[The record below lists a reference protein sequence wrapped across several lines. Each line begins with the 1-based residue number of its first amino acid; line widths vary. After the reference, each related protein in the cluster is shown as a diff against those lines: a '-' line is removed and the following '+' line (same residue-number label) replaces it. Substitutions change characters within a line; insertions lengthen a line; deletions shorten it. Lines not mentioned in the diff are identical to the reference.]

1 MICRGTLSSSFSNG
15 LFTHSLSMRDILMTA
30 YITLSSIIAAAERI
44 KKSVIRTPT
53 VLSPGLS
60 DMLGRTV
67 FLKLEN
73 LQTGGSFK
81 ARGVLNLL
89 SAFSGNL
96 KDYRFAAVSGG
107 NFGIAVA
114 KAGKALDINVTV
126 IMPKNAP
133 ASSIEKIRHSGST
146 VILEEDV
153 SSAFERARKLAEQGY
168 HIIDDCSDTLV
179 AEGYGTLALELM
191 EDCPSLTD
199 VFVAVGGGAMLAGI
213 ATVLKSRN
221 PDIRIWGV
229 ETEGASSMY
238 QALNA
243 GNPVNVDITSAIS
256 TLGVPVIDL
265 LMLEHAQR
273 YIEKVITVSDSDA
286 IQGMILFGEKAR
298 QWVEP
303 AAGTLIPAVLS
314 VIPDMPSDAVMGLII
329 CGGNVTL
336 QEMNGWVK
344 NTDVN

>member
-1 MICRGTLSSSFSNG
+1 
-15 LFTHSLSMRDILMTA
+15 MTN
-30 YITLSSIIAAAERI
+30 YITLSSIIKAAERI
-44 KKSVIRTPT
+44 ENSVIRTPA
-53 VLSPGLS
+53 VGSPGLS
-60 DMLGRTV
+60 DLLGRKV

-73 LQTGGSFK
+73 LQAGGSFK

-114 KAGKALDINVTV
+114 EAAKALDLNVTV

-153 SSAFERARKLAEQGY
+153 SSAFERANTLAEQGY

-179 AEGYGTLALELM
+179 AEGYGTLALELI

-221 PDIRIWGV
+221 PHIRIWGV
-229 ETEGASSMY
+229 ETEGASAMY
-238 QALNA
+238 QALKA
-243 GNPVNVDITSAIS
+243 GKPVHVDITSVIS
-256 TLGVPVIDL
+256 TLSVPVIDH
-265 LMLEHAQR
+265 LMLEHAQH

-286 IQGMILFGEKAR
+286 IQGMLSFGEKACL
-298 QWVEP
+298 WVEP
-303 AAGTLIPAVLS
+303 AAGTLIPAVIS
-314 VIPDMPSDAVMGLII
+314 VIPGMPDNAVIGLIV
-329 CGGNVTL
+329 CGGNIT
-336 QEMNGWVK
+336 QREMNEWAK
-344 NTDVN
+344 NTDVI

>member
-1 MICRGTLSSSFSNG
+1 
-15 LFTHSLSMRDILMTA
+15 MTN
-30 YITLSSIIAAAERI
+30 YITLSSIIKAAERI
-44 KKSVIRTPT
+44 ENAVIRTPT
-53 VLSPGLS
+53 VGSPGLS
-60 DMLGRTV
+60 DLLGRKV

-73 LQTGGSFK
+73 LQAGGSFK

-114 KAGKALDINVTV
+114 EAAKALDLNVTV

-133 ASSIEKIRHSGST
+133 ASSIEKIRHAGST

-153 SSAFERARKLAEQGY
+153 SSAFERANTLAEQGY

-179 AEGYGTLALELM
+179 AEGYGTLALELI

-221 PDIRIWGV
+221 PHIRIWGV

-238 QALNA
+238 QALKA
-243 GNPVNVDITSAIS
+243 GKPVHVDITSAIS
-256 TLGVPVIDL
+256 TLGVPVIDR
-265 LMLEHAQR
+265 LMLEHAQH
-273 YIEKVITVSDSDA
+273 YIEKVIIVSDSDA
-286 IQGMILFGEKAR
+286 IQGMLSFGEKACL
-298 QWVEP
+298 WVEP
-303 AAGTLIPAVLS
+303 AAGTLIPAVIS
-314 VIPDMPSDAVMGLII
+314 VIPGMPDNAVIGLIV
-329 CGGNVTL
+329 CGGNIT
-336 QEMNGWVK
+336 QREMNEWAK
-344 NTDVN
+344 NTDVI

>member
-1 MICRGTLSSSFSNG
+1 
-15 LFTHSLSMRDILMTA
+15 MTN
-30 YITLSSIIAAAERI
+30 YITLSSIIKAAERI
-44 KKSVIRTPT
+44 ENAVIRTPT
-53 VLSPGLS
+53 VGSPGLS
-60 DMLGRTV
+60 DLLGRKV

-73 LQTGGSFK
+73 LQAGGSFK

-114 KAGKALDINVTV
+114 EAAKALDLNVTV

-133 ASSIEKIRHSGST
+133 TSSIEKIRHAGST

-153 SSAFERARKLAEQGY
+153 SSAFERANTLAEQGY

-179 AEGYGTLALELM
+179 AEGYGTLALELI

-221 PDIRIWGV
+221 PHIRIWGV

-238 QALNA
+238 QALKA
-243 GNPVNVDITSAIS
+243 GKPVHVDITSAIS
-256 TLGVPVIDL
+256 TLGVPVIDR
-265 LMLEHAQR
+265 LMLEHAQH
-273 YIEKVITVSDSDA
+273 YIEKVIIVSDSDA
-286 IQGMILFGEKAR
+286 IQGMLSFGEKACL
-298 QWVEP
+298 WVEP
-303 AAGTLIPAVLS
+303 AAGTLIPAVIS
-314 VIPDMPSDAVMGLII
+314 VIPGMPDNAVIGLIV
-329 CGGNVTL
+329 CGGNIT
-336 QEMNGWVK
+336 QREMNEWAK
-344 NTDVN
+344 NTDVI

>member
-1 MICRGTLSSSFSNG
+1 
-15 LFTHSLSMRDILMTA
+15 
-30 YITLSSIIAAAERI
+30 
-44 KKSVIRTPT
+44 
-53 VLSPGLS
+53 
-60 DMLGRTV
+60 MLGRKV

-96 KDYRFAAVSGG
+96 KDYRFATVSG

-114 KAGKALDINVTV
+114 EAAKALDINVTV
-126 IMPKNAP
+126 IMPENAP
-133 ASSIEKIRHSGST
+133 ASSIEKIRHSGSA
-146 VILEEDV
+146 VILEDDV
-153 SSAFERARKLAEQGY
+153 SSAFERARKLTEQGY

-199 VFVAVGGGAMLAGI
+199 VFVALGGGAMLAGI

-238 QALNA
+238 QALRA
-243 GNPVNVDITSAIS
+243 GKPVNVNITSEIS
-256 TLGVPVIDL
+256 TLGVPEIDRR
-265 LMLEHAQR
+265 MLEHAQR
-273 YIEKVITVSDSDA
+273 YIEKVITVSDRDA
-286 IQGMILFGEKAR
+286 IQGMLSFGEQAR
-298 QWVEP
+298 LWVEP
-303 AAGTLIPAVLS
+303 AAGTLIPAAFS
-314 VIPDMPSDAVMGLII
+314 VTSSMPNDTVIGLIV
-329 CGGNVTL
+329 CGGNIT
-336 QEMNGWVK
+336 QREMNTWA
-344 NTDVN
+344 NNRDLR

>member
-1 MICRGTLSSSFSNG
+1 
-15 LFTHSLSMRDILMTA
+15 MTN
-30 YITLSSIIAAAERI
+30 YITLSSIIKAAERI
-44 KKSVIRTPT
+44 ENSVIRTPT
-53 VLSPGLS
+53 VGSPGLS
-60 DMLGRTV
+60 DLLGRKV

-73 LQTGGSFK
+73 LQAGGSFK

-114 KAGKALDINVTV
+114 EAAKALDLNVTV

-133 ASSIEKIRHSGST
+133 ASSIEKIRHAGST

-153 SSAFERARKLAEQGY
+153 SSAFERANTLAEHGY
-168 HIIDDCSDTLV
+168 NIIDDCSDTLV
-179 AEGYGTLALELM
+179 AEGYGTLALELI

-221 PDIRIWGV
+221 PHIRIWGV
-229 ETEGASSMY
+229 ETEGANSMY
-238 QALNA
+238 QALKA
-243 GNPVNVDITSAIS
+243 GKPVNVGITSAIS
-256 TLGVPVIDL
+256 TLGVPVIDR

-286 IQGMILFGEKAR
+286 IQGMLSFGEKACL
-298 QWVEP
+298 WVEP
-303 AAGTLIPAVLS
+303 AAGTLIPAVIS
-314 VIPDMPSDAVMGLII
+314 VIPGMPDNAVIGLIV
-329 CGGNVTL
+329 CGGNIT
-336 QEMNGWVK
+336 QREMNEWAK
-344 NTDVN
+344 NTDVI

>member
-1 MICRGTLSSSFSNG
+1 
-15 LFTHSLSMRDILMTA
+15 MTT
-30 YITLSSIIAAAERI
+30 YLTLSSIITAAERI
-44 KKSVIRTPT
+44 KNAVIRTPT

-60 DMLGRTV
+60 DMLGRKV

-81 ARGVLNLL
+81 PRGVLNLL
-89 SAFSGNL
+89 SAFTGNL
-96 KDYRFAAVSGG
+96 KEGCFATVSGG

-114 KAGKALDINVTV
+114 EAAKALDVNVTV
-126 IMPKNAP
+126 IMPKTAP
-133 ASSIEKIRHSGST
+133 ASSVEKIRHSGST
-146 VILEEDV
+146 VLIEADV

-168 HIIDDCSDTLV
+168 HVIDDCSDTLV
-179 AEGYGTLALELM
+179 AEGYGTLALELIA
-191 EDCPSLTD
+191 DCPSLTD

-238 QALNA
+238 HALTA
-243 GNPVNVDITSAIS
+243 GRPVNVDITSTIS
-256 TLGVPVIDL
+256 TLGVPRIDP

-273 YIEKVITVSDSDA
+273 YLEKVILVSDSDA
-286 IQGMILFGEKAR
+286 IQGMISFGEKAR

-303 AAGTLIPAVLS
+303 ATGTLIPAARA
-314 VIPDMPSDAVMGLII
+314 VIPTLPRNAVIGLIV
-329 CGGNVTL
+329 CGGNVTYP
-336 QEMNGWVK
+336 EMQVWTKHAGIK
-344 NTDVN
+344 

>member
-1 MICRGTLSSSFSNG
+1 
-15 LFTHSLSMRDILMTA
+15 MTN
-30 YITLSSIIAAAERI
+30 YMTLSSIIKAAERI
-44 KKSVIRTPT
+44 KNSVIRTPT
-53 VLSPGLS
+53 VCSPGLS
-60 DMLGRTV
+60 DLLGRKV

-73 LQTGGSFK
+73 FQYGGSFK
-81 ARGVLNLL
+81 ARGVLNLF

-96 KDYRFAAVSGG
+96 SEFRFAAVSGG
-107 NFGIAVA
+107 NFGIAA
-114 KAGKALDINVTV
+114 AEAAKALDINVTV

-133 ASSIEKIRHSGST
+133 ASSIEKIRHCGST

-153 SSAFERARKLAEQGY
+153 SSAFDRARKLAEQGY
-168 HIIDDCSDTLV
+168 HILDDCSDTLV
-179 AEGYGTLALELM
+179 AEGYGTLALELI

-229 ETEGASSMY
+229 ETEGASSMS
-238 QALNA
+238 QALKA
-243 GNPVNVDITSAIS
+243 GTPVNVDITSAIS
-256 TLGVPVIDL
+256 TLGVPVIDG

-286 IQGMILFGEKAR
+286 IQGMLSFGEQAR

-303 AAGTLIPAVLS
+303 AAGTLIPALLS
-314 VIPDMPSDAVMGLII
+314 VIPDMPDNAVIGLIV
-329 CGGNVTL
+329 CGGNIT
-336 QEMNGWVK
+336 QREMNEWAN
-344 NTDVN
+344 NTDVI

>member
-1 MICRGTLSSSFSNG
+1 MST
-15 LFTHSLSMRDILMTA
+15 

-60 DMLGRTV
+60 DMVGRDV

-89 SAFSGNL
+89 SAFTGNL
-96 KDYRFAAVSGG
+96 KDYRFATVSGG

-114 KAGKALDINVTV
+114 EAAKALDINVTV
-126 IMPKNAP
+126 IMPENAP

-146 VILEEDV
+146 VILEKDV
-153 SSAFERARKLAEQGY
+153 SSAFERARTLAEQGY

-238 QALNA
+238 QALRA

-256 TLGVPVIDL
+256 TLGVPVIDR

-286 IQGMILFGEKAR
+286 IKGMLSFGEQAR

-303 AAGTLIPAVLS
+303 AAGTLIPAAVA
-314 VIPDMPSDAVMGLII
+314 VIPDLPKDAVIGLIV
-329 CGGNVTL
+329 CGGNVS
-336 QEMNGWVK
+336 QREMNSWANHRVLS
-344 NTDVN
+344 

>member
-1 MICRGTLSSSFSNG
+1 MTTYLTLP
-15 LFTHSLSMRDILMTA
+15 
-30 YITLSSIIAAAERI
+30 SIITAAERI
-44 KKSVIRTPT
+44 KGSVIRTPT

-60 DMLGRTV
+60 DMLGRKV

-89 SAFSGNL
+89 SAFPGNL
-96 KDYRFAAVSGG
+96 QDSRFATVSGG

-114 KAGKALDINVTV
+114 EAAKALDINVTV

-153 SSAFERARKLAEQGY
+153 NSAFERARKLAEQGY
-168 HIIDDCSDTLV
+168 HVIDDCSDTRV
-179 AEGYGTLALELM
+179 AEGYGTLALEFI

-199 VFVAVGGGAMLAGI
+199 IFVAVGGGAMLAGV

-221 PDIRIWGV
+221 PEIRIWGV
-229 ETEGASSMY
+229 ETEGAGSMY
-238 QALNA
+238 QALKA
-243 GNPVNVDITSAIS
+243 GKPVNVDITSAIS
-256 TLGVPVIDL
+256 TLGVPVIDR

-273 YIEKVITVSDSDA
+273 YLEEIIIVSDNDA
-286 IQGMILFGEKAR
+286 IKGMISFAEKAR
-298 QWVEP
+298 Q
-303 AAGTLIPAVLS
+303 
-314 VIPDMPSDAVMGLII
+314 
-329 CGGNVTL
+329 
-336 QEMNGWVK
+336 
-344 NTDVN
+344 

>member
-1 MICRGTLSSSFSNG
+1 
-15 LFTHSLSMRDILMTA
+15 MTN
-30 YITLSSIIAAAERI
+30 YITLSSIINAAERI
-44 KKSVIRTPT
+44 ENSVIRTPT
-53 VLSPGLS
+53 VYSPGLS
-60 DMLGRTV
+60 DRLGRKV

-73 LQTGGSFK
+73 MQTGGSFK

-89 SAFSGNL
+89 SAFTGNL
-96 KDYRFAAVSGG
+96 NDYSFAAVSGG

-114 KAGKALDINVTV
+114 EAAKALDINVTV

-133 ASSIEKIRHSGST
+133 ASSIEKIRHCGST

-153 SSAFERARKLAEQGY
+153 SSAFDRARKLAEQGY
-168 HIIDDCSDTLV
+168 HILDDCSDTLV
-179 AEGYGTLALELM
+179 AEGYGTLALELI

-229 ETEGASSMY
+229 ETEGASSMS
-238 QALNA
+238 QALKA
-243 GNPVNVDITSAIS
+243 GTPVNVDITSAIS
-256 TLGVPVIDL
+256 TLGVPVIDG

-286 IQGMILFGEKAR
+286 IQGMLSFGEQAR

-314 VIPDMPSDAVMGLII
+314 VIPDMPDNAVIGLIV
-329 CGGNVTL
+329 CGGNIT
-336 QEMNGWVK
+336 QREMNEWAN
-344 NTDVN
+344 NTDVI

>member
-1 MICRGTLSSSFSNG
+1 
-15 LFTHSLSMRDILMTA
+15 MTN
-30 YITLSSIIAAAERI
+30 YITLSSIIKAAERI
-44 KKSVIRTPT
+44 ENSIIRTPT
-53 VLSPGLS
+53 VGSPGLS
-60 DMLGRTV
+60 ELLGRKV

-73 LQTGGSFK
+73 LQAGGSFK

-114 KAGKALDINVTV
+114 EAAKALDLNVTV

-153 SSAFERARKLAEQGY
+153 GTAFERTNTLAKQGY

-179 AEGYGTLALELM
+179 AEGYGTLALELI

-213 ATVLKSRN
+213 ATVLKSSN
-221 PDIRIWGV
+221 PHIRIWGV
-229 ETEGASSMY
+229 ETEGANSMY
-238 QALNA
+238 QALKA
-243 GNPVNVDITSAIS
+243 GKPVNVDITSAIS
-256 TLGVPVIDL
+256 TLGVPVIDR
-265 LMLEHAQR
+265 LMLEHAQH
-273 YIEKVITVSDSDA
+273 YIEKVITVSDNDA
-286 IQGMILFGEKAR
+286 IQGMLSFGEKACL
-298 QWVEP
+298 WVEP
-303 AAGTLIPAVLS
+303 AAGTLIPAVIS
-314 VIPDMPSDAVMGLII
+314 VIPGMPDNAVIGLIV
-329 CGGNVTL
+329 CGGNIT
-336 QEMNGWVK
+336 QREMNEWAK
-344 NTDVN
+344 NR

>member
-1 MICRGTLSSSFSNG
+1 
-15 LFTHSLSMRDILMTA
+15 MRDILMAT
-30 YITLSSIIAAAERI
+30 YITLSSIIAAAARI

-60 DMLGRTV
+60 DMLGRKV

-114 KAGKALDINVTV
+114 EAAKALDIKVTV

-153 SSAFERARKLAEQGY
+153 SSAFERTRTLAEQGY

-213 ATVLKSRN
+213 ATVLKSHN
-221 PDIRIWGV
+221 PNIRVWGV

-238 QALNA
+238 QALKA
-243 GNPVNVDITSAIS
+243 GKPVNVDITSAIS
-256 TLGVPVIDL
+256 TLGVPVIDH

-273 YIEKVITVSDSDA
+273 HIEKVILVSDSDA
-286 IQGMILFGEKAR
+286 IQGMISFGEKAR

-314 VIPDMPSDAVMGLII
+314 VLPDMPDDAVIGLII
-329 CGGNVTL
+329 CGGNVT
-336 QEMNGWVK
+336 QREMDTWTSNRGVY
-344 NTDVN
+344 

>member
-1 MICRGTLSSSFSNG
+1 
-15 LFTHSLSMRDILMTA
+15 
-30 YITLSSIIAAAERI
+30 
-44 KKSVIRTPT
+44 
-53 VLSPGLS
+53 
-60 DMLGRTV
+60 MLGRKV

-96 KDYRFAAVSGG
+96 RDYRFAAVSGG

-114 KAGKALDINVTV
+114 EAAKAFDINVTV
-126 IMPKNAP
+126 IMPENAP

-146 VILEEDV
+146 VILEKDV
-153 SSAFERARKLAEQGY
+153 SSAFEQARTLAEQGY
-168 HIIDDCSDTLV
+168 HIIDDCIDTLV

-191 EDCPSLTD
+191 EDCPTLTD
-199 VFVAVGGGAMLAGI
+199 LFVAVGGGAMLAGI

-238 QALNA
+238 QALRA
-243 GNPVNVDITSAIS
+243 GNPVNVDITSSIS
-256 TLGVPVIDL
+256 TLGVPVIDR

-286 IQGMILFGEKAR
+286 IQGMISFGEQAR

-303 AAGTLIPAVLS
+303 AAGTLIPAAVA
-314 VIPDMPSDAVMGLII
+314 VIPNLPKDAIIGLIV
-329 CGGNVTL
+329 CGGNVT
-336 QEMNGWVK
+336 QREMNIWA
-344 NTDVN
+344 NC

>member
-1 MICRGTLSSSFSNG
+1 
-15 LFTHSLSMRDILMTA
+15 
-30 YITLSSIIAAAERI
+30 
-44 KKSVIRTPT
+44 
-53 VLSPGLS
+53 
-60 DMLGRTV
+60 MLGRKV

-96 KDYRFAAVSGG
+96 RDYRFAAVSRG

-114 KAGKALDINVTV
+114 EAAKAFDINVTV
-126 IMPKNAP
+126 IMPENAP

-146 VILEEDV
+146 VILEKDV
-153 SSAFERARKLAEQGY
+153 SSAFERARTLAEQGY
-168 HIIDDCSDTLV
+168 HIIDDCIDTLV

-191 EDCPSLTD
+191 EDCPTLTD
-199 VFVAVGGGAMLAGI
+199 LFVAVGDGAMLAGI

-238 QALNA
+238 QALRA
-243 GNPVNVDITSAIS
+243 GNPVNVDITSSIS
-256 TLGVPVIDL
+256 TLGVPVIDR

-286 IQGMILFGEKAR
+286 IQGMISFGEQAR

-303 AAGTLIPAVLS
+303 AAGTLIPAAVA
-314 VIPDMPSDAVMGLII
+314 VIPNLPKDAIIGLIV
-329 CGGNVTL
+329 CGGNVT
-336 QEMNGWVK
+336 QREMNIWA
-344 NTDVN
+344 NC